1 MDKTDMRY
9 GKNTIVKE
17 AVFELKDE
25 LSGKTQKVIVVQDS
39 NGLKI
44 KPVGYGESTFPITL
58 DFFDATNTKNNPLHL
73 VVRNNNNEEDFTHKI
88 DLSPVRNS

>member
-1 MDKTDMRY
+1 MAKTDMRHE
-9 GKNTIVKE
+9 KKPIVKE

-39 NGLKI
+39 NGLRI
-44 KPVGYGESTFPITL
+44 KPVGYGESTFPVSL
-58 DFFDATNTKNNPLHL
+58 DFFDATSTKSNPLHL
-73 VVRNNNNEEDFTHKI
+73 VVWNNNNEEDFTHKI